1 MNAYAAVVCLLPPVL
16 QLVACWV
23 KRDVELPLNEPIR
36 SIIIPSL
43 LYYWWKFA
51 VVRGPAS
58 GTRRAA
64 WVVLVFCRW
73 NEHVLSE
80 DSKVVYFHGRFLR

>member
-1 MNAYAAVVCLLPPVL
+1 MNAYAVVCLLPPVL

-43 LYYWWKFA
+43 LYYWWKYAFRLWIFPA
-51 VVRGPAS
+51 LFVFTGVVILLFWWDS
-58 GTRRAA
+58 SC
-64 WVVLVFCRW
+64 WYLEMVLNQFFEV
-73 NEHVLSE
+73 
-80 DSKVVYFHGRFLR
+80 